1 MKPMQPAGLWVRA
14 LATALALIALSAG
27 ATRAGLEVKDLQEDK
42 LVNSPECEYPYC
54 PVTLA
59 FKILNN
65 GKDNATYDLIKY
77 GGFKVG
83 VTGDFRNDVVAE
95 SVEIFT
101 PDCSHPIT
109 VSSNCV
115 VTLDLLVEDKNPS
128 DDEQSDAD
136 AKTPDS
142 RFLWGVQVQK
152 YSRDGKIINRGP
164 FNDHWV
170 GVLDDTPE
178 PSTWLL
184 LGLGFAATG
193 GVLRRRHRR
202 PLSPAHT
209 PDVCSGSTPV

>member
-1 MKPMQPAGLWVRA
+1 MKRMQPAVLWGRA
-14 LATALALIALSAG
+14 LATALALTMLSAG
-27 ATRAGLEVKDLQEDK
+27 AARAGLEVKDVQEDK
-42 LVNSPECEYPYC
+42 IFNIPECEFPYC

-65 GKDNATYDLIKY
+65 GKDDATYDLIKY

-95 SVEIFT
+95 SDEFYT

-128 DDEQSDAD
+128 DDEQLDAS

-142 RFLWGVQVQK
+142 RFLWGVQVQQ
-152 YSRDGKIINRGP
+152 YSRDGKIIDGGP

-184 LGLGFAATG
+184 LGLGFGATG
-193 GVLRRRHRR
+193 GVLRRRRRR
-202 PLSPAHT
+202 PPSNA
-209 PDVCSGSTPV
+209 PVRS